1 MALVSTQDTAT
12 LVTTLDVQ
20 DSLSTGI
27 QNATVT
33 ALVVQGSS
41 IVTQMIGPPG
51 VQGIQGKPGQ
61 QGVQGID
68 GRDGSI
74 LGVNIDGG
82 NAASRF
88 GGTTKIDGGRA

>member
-1 MALVSTQDTAT
+1 MALVSFRETAT
-12 LVTTLDVQ
+12 LITTLAVGS
-20 DSLSTGI
+20 SLATSI
-27 QNATVT
+27 QNADVI
-33 ALVVQGSS
+33 ALVNGGNS
-41 IVTQMIGPPG
+41 IVTELIGPPG
-51 VQGIQGKPGQ
+51 VQGVQGEPGQ

-82 NAASRF
+82 NAGSRY